1 MGFFS
6 SPGDKY
12 SKIEHPFSEMEIKR
26 IFDHLRMISLNNNEE
41 DIVEEAIITR
51 KGHDGKISL
60 RQIYETLHHLKNEN
74 KISKID
80 EHGLMD
86 LFVERFKEFEN

>member
-6 SPGDKY
+6 SPADKY
-12 SKIEHPFSEMEIKR
+12 SKIEHPFPDERIKR
-26 IFDHLRMISLNNNEE
+26 IFDHLRMANLTSGEE
-41 DIVEEAIITR
+41 DIVEEAIKAR

-60 RQIYETLHHLKNEN
+60 RQIYETIHHLKNEN

-86 LFVERFKEFEN
+86 LFVEHFQEFDK

>member
-12 SKIEHPFSEMEIKR
+12 SKIEHPLTTEHIKK
-26 IFDHLRMISLNNNEE
+26 IFNHLRMTNLSQGEE
-41 DIVEEAIITR
+41 DIAEEAIISR

-60 RQIYETLHHLKNEN
+60 RQIYETLHHLKNDN

-80 EHGLMD
+80 EHALMD
-86 LFVERFKEFEN
+86 LFVEEFKQFDN